1 MQVKGTETPWL
12 SMREGEWAGGRDAGS
27 CAERYPGRWFPTPT
41 PKLPVS
47 LPEAEGPT

>member
-12 SMREGEWAGGRDAGS
+12 SMRQGEWAGGRDAG
-27 CAERYPGRWFPTPT
+27 RYPGRWFPTPT

-47 LPEAEGPT
+47 LQEAEGPT